1 MSDNR
6 AMEPNMGAEPVGV
19 MIQVI
24 AQYVKDLSFENPQA
38 PGGLLGGNVAPAIEA
53 SVDVAARRLGDV
65 EFESELKVTA
75 RARRGEVTVFLVE
88 LVYGALFRIERAP
101 QDLLEPILLIECPR
115 LLFPFA
121 RRVVADVTR
130 DGGFAPLLIDPIDFQ
145 SLYQRQRAQRQTEQP
160 VGLA

>member
-1 MSDNR
+1 MNDTNNIGPQ
-6 AMEPNMGAEPVGV
+6 AGAEPVGV
-19 MIQVI
+19 VIQVI

-38 PGGLLGGNVAPAIEA
+38 PGGLLGGNVAPSIEA

-101 QDLLEPILLIECPR
+101 QELLEPILLIECPR

-130 DGGFAPLLIDPIDFQ
+130 DGGFAPLLIDPIDFA
-145 SLYQRQRAQRQTEQP
+145 SLYQRQRAQRQNEQP